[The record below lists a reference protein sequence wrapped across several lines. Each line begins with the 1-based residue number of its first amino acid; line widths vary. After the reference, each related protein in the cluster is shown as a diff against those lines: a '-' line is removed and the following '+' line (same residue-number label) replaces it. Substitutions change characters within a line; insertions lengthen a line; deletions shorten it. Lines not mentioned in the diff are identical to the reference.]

1 MEKILVF
8 GGGGGIG
15 AAVVAHVKRKSD
27 GTRVV
32 AAGRNREAQ
41 AACGADQNLVID
53 DLLAAGAV
61 DEAFAAAEADGPL
74 SGAVAA
80 VGSILLKPA
89 HATSDADF
97 EETVARNL
105 TFAFRVLRAA
115 AKRRE
120 TLKSLVLFS
129 SAAASVGLPNHEAIA
144 AAKAGIEGL
153 VRSAAATYA
162 GAGLRVNAVAPG
174 LVRTKL
180 AGRITGNPAALAAST
195 AMHPLGR
202 IGEVGDVAPVVAWL
216 LSAEASWVTGQ
227 VIAVDGGL
235 SALRAR

>member
-1 MEKILVF
+1 MGKILVF

-15 AAVVAHVKRKSD
+15 AAVVARVKGRGES
-27 GTRVV
+27 RVV
-32 AAGRNREAQ
+32 VAGRNQEAQ
-41 AACGADQNLVID
+41 EATGADQNLVVG
-53 DLLAAGAV
+53 DLLAANAV
-61 DEAFAAAEADGPL
+61 DEAFSAAEADGPIT
-74 SGAVAA
+74 GVVAA

-97 EETVARNL
+97 DDTIARNL

-162 GAGLRVNAVAPG
+162 SAGLRVNAVAPG

-202 IGEVGDVAPVVAWL
+202 IGEVDDVAPVVTWL
-216 LSAEASWVTGQ
+216 LSSESSWVTGQ
-227 VIAVDGGL
+227 IIAVDGGL
-235 SALRAR
+235 SSLRAR

>member
-1 MEKILVF
+1 MGKILVF

-15 AAVVAHVKRKSD
+15 AAVVARLKGRSD
-27 GTRVV
+27 VQIVV
-32 AAGRNREAQ
+32 AGRNREAQ
-41 AACGADQNLVID
+41 AATGADQNLVID
-53 DLLAAGAV
+53 DLLAANAI
-61 DEAFAAAEADGPL
+61 DDAFSAAESDGPI
-74 SGAVAA
+74 SGVVGA

-97 EETVARNL
+97 DDTIARNL
-105 TFAFRVLRAA
+105 TFAFRVLRAV

-120 TLKSLVLFS
+120 TMKSLVLFS

-202 IGEVGDVAPVVAWL
+202 IGEVDDVAPVVTWL
-216 LSAEASWVTGQ
+216 LSPESSWVTGQ
-227 VIAVDGGL
+227 IVAVDGGL

>member
-1 MEKILVF
+1 MGKILVF

-15 AAVVAHVKRKSD
+15 AAVVARLKGRSEAQ
-27 GTRVV
+27 VV
-32 AAGRNREAQ
+32 VAGRNREAQ
-41 AACGADQNLVID
+41 AATGADQNLVID
-53 DLLAAGAV
+53 DLLAANAI
-61 DEAFAAAEADGPL
+61 DNAFSAAEAE
-74 SGAVAA
+74 GAITGVVAA

-97 EETVARNL
+97 DDTIARNL

-202 IGEVGDVAPVVAWL
+202 IGEVDDVAPVVTWL
-216 LSAEASWVTGQ
+216 LSAESSWVTGQ
-227 VIAVDGGL
+227 IIAVDGGL

>member
-1 MEKILVF
+1 MGKILVF

-15 AAVVAHVKRKSD
+15 AAVVARLKGRSEAQ
-27 GTRVV
+27 VV
-32 AAGRNREAQ
+32 VAGRNREAQ
-41 AACGADQNLVID
+41 AATGADQNLVID
-53 DLLAAGAV
+53 DLLAANAI
-61 DEAFAAAEADGPL
+61 DNAFSAAEAE
-74 SGAVAA
+74 GAITGVVAA

-97 EETVARNL
+97 DDTIARNL

-180 AGRITGNPAALAAST
+180 AGRITGNPAALVTST
-195 AMHPLGR
+195 AMHPRGC
-202 IGEVGDVAPVVAWL
+202 IGEADDVSPVVTWQ
-216 LSAEASWVTGQ
+216 LSAESSWVTGQ
-227 VIAVDGGL
+227 IIAVDGGL

>member
-1 MEKILVF
+1 MGKILVF

-15 AAVVAHVKRKSD
+15 AAVVARLKGRSEAQ
-27 GTRVV
+27 VV
-32 AAGRNREAQ
+32 VAGRNREAQ
-41 AACGADQNLVID
+41 AATGADQNLVID
-53 DLLAAGAV
+53 DLPAANAI
-61 DEAFAAAEADGPL
+61 DNAFSAAEAE
-74 SGAVAA
+74 GAITGVVAA

-97 EETVARNL
+97 DDTIARNL

-202 IGEVGDVAPVVAWL
+202 IGEVDDVAPVVTWL
-216 LSAEASWVTGQ
+216 LSAESSWVTGQ
-227 VIAVDGGL
+227 IIAVDGGL

>member
-1 MEKILVF
+1 MGKILVF

-15 AAVVAHVKRKSD
+15 AAVVARLKGRSEAQ
-27 GTRVV
+27 VV
-32 AAGRNREAQ
+32 VAGRNREAQ
-41 AACGADQNLVID
+41 AATGADQNLVID
-53 DLLAAGAV
+53 DLLAANAI
-61 DEAFAAAEADGPL
+61 DDAFSAAEAE
-74 SGAVAA
+74 GAITGVVAA

-97 EETVARNL
+97 DDTIARNL

-202 IGEVGDVAPVVAWL
+202 IGEVDDVAPVVTWL
-216 LSAEASWVTGQ
+216 LSAESSWVTGQ
-227 VIAVDGGL
+227 IIAVDGGL

>member
-1 MEKILVF
+1 MGKILVF

-15 AAVVAHVKRKSD
+15 AAVVARLKGRSEAQ
-27 GTRVV
+27 VV
-32 AAGRNREAQ
+32 VAGRNREAQ
-41 AACGADQNLVID
+41 AATGADQNLVID
-53 DLLAAGAV
+53 DLLAANAI
-61 DEAFAAAEADGPL
+61 DNAFSAAEAE
-74 SGAVAA
+74 GAITGVVAA

-97 EETVARNL
+97 DDTIARNL

-202 IGEVGDVAPVVAWL
+202 IGEVDDVAPVVTWL
-216 LSAEASWVTGQ
+216 LSAETSWATGPI
-227 VIAVDGGL
+227 IAADGGL